1 MTSSPGQSLSSTQ
14 LSDAKRALLEK
25 RLRRRAPDPVYTIP
39 RRPPG
44 RGAPLSF
51 GQERLWFMD
60 QFAPGTA
67 AYTIPM
73 TLRLTGPLDVAALE
87 RAIGAVV
94 ARHESLRTRFPADED
109 GRPTAVV
116 EERVEVPLELAEA
129 DGERSAVRLV
139 SDAAALPFDL
149 ARGPLL
155 RALLVRVAGGD
166 TGSAGS
172 VADRAGDAEDHVLL
186 VALHHICG
194 DGWSTD
200 ILAEEL
206 GACYAG
212 TAPPEP
218 PLQYGDYA
226 LWQRDRP
233 VSEESLSYW
242 RSRLAGVVPL
252 ELPVDGRRRGE
263 QTFAGASHVFN
274 LGQGLVAGLT
284 SLARGSGTT
293 LYMVLLAAYQVL
305 LGRYARQDD
314 FAVGSPVGGRPR
326 RELEGVI
333 GMFVNV
339 LAMRADLS
347 GDPGFL
353 ELLER
358 VRRTTTEAYAH
369 QELPFEQLVGEL
381 GIERDVS
388 RSPVF
393 QAVFALQSYG
403 RREGTRW
410 PGLSV
415 EPFVFE
421 ARATRFDLELFLTEQ
436 PDGMGG
442 LFVYNRDLFEA
453 ATVEGMAA
461 QFEALLEA
469 VVAAP
474 SARISELDVLP
485 AEERERVLA
494 CAAGPGEPY
503 ADGATLGGMFEAQ
516 VARTPQAVAV
526 EFEDERLTYAELE
539 VRANRLAHRLRGLG
553 VGPGALVAVCAERSV
568 ELVVALLGVVKAG
581 GAYVPLD
588 PEYPPERLAFM
599 LADAAVPVLLAQ
611 RAVLGVLP
619 GDLRG
624 TVADAAS
631 GAPGAGAPA
640 GSDAVPGAG
649 APAGPARGTP
659 RGGGVVTVVLDD
671 DPLDGPGTPPE
682 PSATPADAA
691 YMIYTSG
698 STGRPKGV
706 PNTHG
711 GIRNR
716 LGWMQ
721 RVYGLTGDD
730 VVVQKTPA
738 GFDVSVWEFFWP
750 LVTGARL
757 VLARPGGHRDAAYL
771 RDLIVDRGVTT
782 AHFVPSML
790 AAFLEEEGVE
800 ACGSLRRVVCSGEE
814 LTAHVAERFFGRLPG
829 TGLYNLYGPT
839 EAAIDVSLWRCR
851 PGDATVPIGHPV
863 DNTSL
868 YVLDRHL
875 RPAPF
880 GVPGELHIGGAQ
892 VATGYHARP
901 GLTAE
906 RFVPDPF
913 GTAGAR
919 LYRTGDLVR
928 LRRDGAIE
936 FLGRIDHQVKIRGQR
951 IEPGEIEAVLR
962 GLAGVREAVV
972 TVREDAPGDKRLV
985 AYVVPTD
992 AGTNA
997 GAGTD
1002 GAELRRA
1009 SKVTLPDHMVPS
1021 AFVVLDALPLSPNG
1035 KLDRAALPAPERRG
1049 AEAAGPG
1056 AEPRTPVER
1065 AIADIWREL
1074 LGVESVGAD
1083 GDFFELGG
1091 HSLVAIQAVARMRKA
1106 LPVVGG
1112 RAVGVMDLFKHPTV
1126 RELAALVER
1135 PAGPAGP
1142 RSLLYE
1148 LTRPGPALMTY
1159 VCVPYGGGSPL
1170 IFQPLADALPDGCSL
1185 HALAFPG
1192 HDPGLPDEETRP
1204 IDEVADLCVAEI
1216 LENVE
1221 GPLALYGHCGIGGA
1235 LVVEVARRLQERG
1248 RALEAV
1254 YIGAIFPFAR
1264 PRGRIAGPLAR
1275 LTRYDRLRGDRV
1287 YENRMKSMGT
1297 DISGLDD
1304 EQVRFMV
1311 RNQRRDTLIAEEIFT
1326 RVLAERVEPLRAP
1339 VISVVG
1345 EQDPTTDYY
1354 QERYREWHFLSDTT
1368 ALVILDEAGHYFLKY
1383 RAAELSEILT
1393 NTHIAMGYGA
1403 AGTLDRSSRG
1413 PGAGWWVEE
1422 VSVRPPD
1429 PEESGVSGRPAGA
1442 EGPGAPAEHSV
1453 PNGKAGPASG
1463 EPSASPDGSTDG
1475 SPAGSTGGFPG
1486 GGGTGSGHARTAA
1499 PPNGRAVGPGK
1510 AGTGTG
1516 SKAGTRARAGTG
1528 LKAPPPSL
1536 RRFLVVAA
1544 FQLVSMVGTAVT
1556 DFAIPVWIYLTTGS
1570 LVDFALFVA
1579 LSIMP
1584 GVVVAPLAGAIVDR
1598 SSRRSMMILGN
1609 CMAGGT
1615 QLVLGVLFWTDT
1627 LQIWHIYPLTACL
1640 SIALIFQ
1647 RLGFTT
1653 ALPQLVPKE
1662 YMGHAAGVVQMV
1674 IGTAQFA
1681 APLLAVALL
1690 STIGLGGILV
1700 VDVASFALVLGA
1712 LLLIRF
1718 PDTMAHSPREPL
1730 SKEIAQGLR
1739 MSIGNRHL
1747 RAAMIY
1753 FATLNVMLS
1762 ALLLS
1767 ITPLVLS
1774 FSTLTVAGQIS
1785 FVGGLGGTVGGM
1797 VIALW
1802 GGPRRRRMRG
1812 VMLAT
1817 LGLAVFAVI
1826 TGLQP
1831 VAWVVGVGAFGLW
1844 GCLSIVNGT
1853 FLTII
1858 HTKIP
1863 QRFHGRVQSLNQMV
1877 SWSTLPIGMAVVAPL
1892 GERLLNP
1899 LMVEGG
1905 ALAPTVGSVIGVG
1918 QGRGVALMYVV
1929 LGLGIAVHALISMR
1943 TRVLSRFDDEMP
1955 DAPADDLV
1963 GAEILRERAGNRV
1976 SVAWTA
1982 PAFAKA
1988 ITMPLPPERAKAA
2001 LRVPYPDAEVRE
2013 VVLRTGGE
2021 ISAVYEVRC
2030 ADRELIVKIYPDVL
2044 SARLHKEARVYELLR
2059 GSGASCPEM
2068 VHWDVS
2074 RRELPH
2080 AYAVMTK
2087 VPGRP
2092 LSEVSGGLAAGEV
2105 ADLYREMGRTLRA
2118 VHGVRVERFGPI
2130 DGPQESS
2137 NEAYV
2142 GGQLDLRLA
2151 QFTEFGGDPE
2161 LHAEISAYVAR
2172 HRHLV
2177 ARCEAPVLCHNDF
2190 HERNVMVAEE
2200 DGPGSPLRMTGVI
2213 DMENALGGDPLMDLA
2228 RTDYFAV
2235 RGDAGRRR
2243 HLLEGYGD
2251 LPDDWPARL
2260 AFYRLCH
2267 ALEQWHWLA
2276 TLGETAALPAIAE
2289 QLRECLK
2296 ENV

>member
-1 MTSSPGQSLSSTQ
+1 
-14 LSDAKRALLEK
+14 
-25 RLRRRAPDPVYTIP
+25 
-39 RRPPG
+39 
-44 RGAPLSF
+44 
-51 GQERLWFMD
+51 MD

-87 RAIGAVV
+87 RAIGTVV

-116 EERVEVPLELAEA
+116 EERVEVPLERAEA
-129 DGERSAVRLV
+129 DGERSAIRLV

-155 RALLVRVAGGD
+155 RTLLVRVSDGNTGD
-166 TGSAGS
+166 TGDTGDAEDAEDAGNTD
-172 VADRAGDAEDHVLL
+172 ARDAEAAGDSGNTGDSGSAEDHVLL

-212 TAPPEP
+212 TELPEP
-218 PLQYGDYA
+218 PVQYGDYA

-233 VSEESLSYW
+233 VSEAGLSYW

-252 ELPVDGRRRGE
+252 ELPLDGRRRGE
-263 QTFAGASHVFN
+263 QTFAGASHGFDMGRD
-274 LGQGLVAGLT
+274 LLEGLT
-284 SLARGSGTT
+284 RLARESGTT

-314 FAVGSPVGGRPR
+314 FAVGSPAGGRPR
-326 RELEGVI
+326 RELEGSI

-358 VRRTTTEAYAH
+358 VRRTTTEAYEH

-410 PGLSV
+410 SGLSA
-415 EPFVFE
+415 EPVLFE

-436 PDGMGG
+436 PGGMGG
-442 LFVYNRDLFEA
+442 LFVYNSDLFDA

-461 QFEALLEA
+461 QLETLLRA

-474 SARISELDVLP
+474 AARISELDVLP
-485 AEERERVLA
+485 AGERERVLE

-516 VARTPQAVAV
+516 VARTPRAVAL

-539 VRANRLAHRLRGLG
+539 ARANRLAHRLRGLG
-553 VGPGALVAVCAERSV
+553 VGPGVLVAVCAERSV

-619 GDLRG
+619 EGLRG
-624 TVADAAS
+624 ADAA
-631 GAPGAGAPA
+631 
-640 GSDAVPGAG
+640 
-649 APAGPARGTP
+649 
-659 RGGGVVTVVLDD
+659 GVTTVVLD
-671 DPLDGPGTPPE
+671 DPLDGPDTPVE

-721 RVYGLTGDD
+721 GVYGLTGDD

-829 TGLYNLYGPT
+829 TGLFNLYGPT

-863 DNTSL
+863 QNTSL

-875 RPAPF
+875 RPVPF

-972 TVREDAPGDKRLV
+972 TVREDGAPGDRRLV
-985 AYVVPTD
+985 AYVVPAET
-992 AGTNA
+992 
-997 GAGTD
+997 GTD
-1002 GAELRRA
+1002 RLDAAELRRA

-1035 KLDRAALPAPERRG
+1035 KLDRRALPAPERRS

-1170 IFQPLADALPDGCSL
+1170 IFQPLADALPGGCSL

-1204 IDEVADLCVAEI
+1204 IDEVADLCVTEI

-1235 LVVEVARRLQERG
+1235 LVVEVARRLEERG

-1326 RVLAERVEPLRAP
+1326 RVLAEHVERMRAP

-1403 AGTLDRSSRG
+1403 AGTLDRPSRG

-1422 VSVRPPD
+1422 VSV
-1429 PEESGVSGRPAGA
+1429 V
-1442 EGPGAPAEHSV
+1442 
-1453 PNGKAGPASG
+1453 
-1463 EPSASPDGSTDG
+1463 
-1475 SPAGSTGGFPG
+1475 SPAPDLAPG
-1486 GGGTGSGHARTAA
+1486 GGGARGATGS
-1499 PPNGRAVGPGK
+1499 GPGK
-1510 AGTGTG
+1510 AGAPGKARDPGEATIPRRTAIPG
-1516 SKAGTRARAGTG
+1516 KAGAGI
-1528 LKAPPPSL
+1528 KAPPPSL

-1544 FQLVSMVGTAVT
+1544 FQLVSMVGTAIT

-1615 QLVLGVLFWTDT
+1615 QLVLGALFWTDT

-1681 APLLAVALL
+1681 APLVAVALL

-1730 SKEIAQGLR
+1730 SKEIRQGLR

-1753 FATLNVMLS
+1753 FATLNVMLA

-1785 FVGGLGGTVGGM
+1785 FVGGLGGAVGGM

-1817 LGLAVFAVI
+1817 LGLSVFAVI
-1826 TGLQP
+1826 TGLRP
-1831 VAWVVGVGAFGLW
+1831 TAWVVGIGAFGLW

-1858 HTKIP
+1858 HTKVP

-1877 SWSTLPIGMAVVAPL
+1877 SWSTLPVGMAVVAPL

-1899 LMVEGG
+1899 LLVEGG
-1905 ALAPTVGSVIGVG
+1905 ALAPTVGAVIGVG
-1918 QGRGVALMYVV
+1918 PGRGVALMYIV
-1929 LGLGIAVHALISMR
+1929 LGLGIAAHVLISMR

-1963 GAEILRERAGNRV
+1963 GAQILRERAGNRV
-1976 SVAWTA
+1976 SVSWTA

-1988 ITMPLPPERAKAA
+1988 ITMPLPLERARAV

-2044 SARLHKEARVYELLR
+2044 AARLHKEARVYELLR

-2074 RRELPH
+2074 RRDLPH

-2105 ADLYREMGRTLRA
+2105 AGLYREMGRTLRA

-2151 QFTEFGGDPE
+2151 QFTEFGGDAG
-2161 LHAEISAYVAR
+2161 LHAELSAHVAR

-2177 ARCEAPVLCHNDF
+2177 ARCDSPVLCHNDF
-2190 HERNVMVAEE
+2190 HERNVMVAGE

-2235 RGDAGRRR
+2235 RGDAERRR
-2243 HLLEGYGD
+2243 YLLEGYGD
-2251 LPDDWPARL
+2251 LPDDWAERL

-2276 TLGETAALPAIAE
+2276 TLGETAALPVIAE
-2289 QLRECLK
+2289 QLRECMK
-2296 ENV
+2296 EKV

>member
-1 MTSSPGQSLSSTQ
+1 M
-14 LSDAKRALLEK
+14 
-25 RLRRRAPDPVYTIP
+25 
-39 RRPPG
+39 
-44 RGAPLSF
+44 
-51 GQERLWFMD
+51 
-60 QFAPGTA
+60 
-67 AYTIPM
+67 
-73 TLRLTGPLDVAALE
+73 RLTGPLDVAALE

-116 EERVEVPLELAEA
+116 EERVEVRLERAEA
-129 DGERSAVRLV
+129 DDERSAIRLV

-155 RALLVRVAGGD
+155 RTLLVRVGGGN
-166 TGSAGS
+166 TENT
-172 VADRAGDAEDHVLL
+172 GDAGHAGHAGDHVLL

-212 TAPPEP
+212 TELPEP

-226 LWQRDRP
+226 LWQRERP
-233 VSEESLSYW
+233 VSEAGLSYW

-263 QTFAGASHVFN
+263 QTFAGASHGFT
-274 LGQGLVAGLT
+274 LGRELVEGLT
-284 SLARGSGTT
+284 RLARESGAT

-326 RELEGVI
+326 RELESVI

-358 VRRTTTEAYAH
+358 VRRTTTEAYEH

-410 PGLSV
+410 PGVSV
-415 EPFVFE
+415 EPFEFE

-436 PDGMGG
+436 QGGMGG
-442 LFVYNRDLFEA
+442 LFVYNRDLFDA

-461 QFEALLEA
+461 QLETLLGA
-469 VVAAP
+469 VLAAP
-474 SARISELDVLP
+474 AARISELDVLP
-485 AEERERVLA
+485 AEERGRVLA
-494 CAAGPGEPY
+494 CAAGPEEPY

-516 VARTPQAVAV
+516 VARTPRAVAV
-526 EFEDERLTYAELE
+526 EFEGERLTYAELE

-553 VGPGALVAVCAERSV
+553 VGPGSLVAVCAERSV

-611 RAVLGVLP
+611 RAVLDVLP
-619 GDLRG
+619 ENVWGAARDTAPG
-624 TVADAAS
+624 GPDAVSDGPVNTPPEAAS
-631 GAPGAGAPA
+631 
-640 GSDAVPGAG
+640 
-649 APAGPARGTP
+649 
-659 RGGGVVTVVLDD
+659 GGVVTVVLDD
-671 DPLDGPGTPPE
+671 PLDGPGTPVE
-682 PSATPADAA
+682 PSATSADAA

-814 LTAHVAERFFGRLPG
+814 LTAHVAERFFGRLSG
-829 TGLYNLYGPT
+829 TGLFNLYGPT

-863 DNTSL
+863 ENTSL

-875 RPAPF
+875 RPVPF

-892 VATGYHARP
+892 VAMGYHARP

-913 GTAGAR
+913 GASGAR

-951 IEPGEIEAVLR
+951 IELGEIEAVLR

-972 TVREDAPGDKRLV
+972 TVREDGAPGDRRLV
-985 AYVVPTD
+985 AYVVPVTAATGA
-992 AGTNA
+992 AGEGPPGAKPDGTRKDGTGPDGAELA
-997 GAGTD
+997 GALRSGIGPDGAELD

-1009 SKVTLPDHMVPS
+1009 LKVTLPDHMVPS

-1035 KLDRAALPAPERRG
+1035 KLDRKALPAPERPG
-1049 AEAAGPG
+1049 AETAGPG

-1074 LGVESVGAD
+1074 LGVASVGAD

-1091 HSLVAIQAVARMRKA
+1091 HSLVAIQAVARMRRA
-1106 LPVVGG
+1106 LPVVEG

-1159 VCVPYGGGSPL
+1159 VCIPYGGGSPL

-1235 LVVEVARRLQERG
+1235 LVVEVARRLEERG

-1326 RVLAERVEPLRAP
+1326 RVLAERIERLRAP
-1339 VISVVG
+1339 VVSVVG

-1422 VSVRPPD
+1422 VSVRSSD
-1429 PEESGVSGRPAGA
+1429 PEEPTGA
-1442 EGPGAPAEHSV
+1442 EGAAGAGKSGAPEEPAAPE
-1453 PNGKAGPASG
+1453 GDAGPASE
-1463 EPSASPDGSTDG
+1463 EPSGPPD
-1475 SPAGSTGGFPG
+1475 AGR
-1486 GGGTGSGHARTAA
+1486 TGSG
-1499 PPNGRAVGPGK
+1499 NGK
-1510 AGTGTG
+1510 ATASPSGKATGTG
-1516 SKAGTRARAGTG
+1516 NGRVTGLQNGKATGPANGKAKTRTRAGTRARAGTG
-1528 LKAPPPSL
+1528 VKAPPPSL

-1544 FQLVSMVGTAVT
+1544 FQLVSMVGTAIT

-1584 GVVVAPLAGAIVDR
+1584 GVVIAPLAGAIVDR

-1615 QLVLGVLFWTDT
+1615 QLVLGALFWTDT
-1627 LQIWHIYPLTACL
+1627 LEIWHIYPLTACL

-1681 APLLAVALL
+1681 APLVAVALL

-1753 FATLNVMLS
+1753 FATLNVMLA

-1785 FVGGLGGTVGGM
+1785 FVGGLGGALGGL

-1817 LGLAVFAVI
+1817 LGLSVFAVI

-1831 VAWVVGVGAFGLW
+1831 TSWVVGIGAFGLW

-1858 HTKIP
+1858 HTKVP

-1899 LMVEGG
+1899 LLVPGG

-1918 QGRGVALMYVV
+1918 QGRGVAFMYIV
-1929 LGLGIAVHALISMR
+1929 LGLGIAVHVLISMR

-1963 GAEILRERAGNRV
+1963 GAQILRERAGNRV

-1988 ITMPLPPERAKAA
+1988 ITMPLPLERAKAV
-2001 LRVPYPDAEVRE
+2001 LRTPYPDAEVRE

-2044 SARLHKEARVYELLR
+2044 AARLHKEARVYELLR
-2059 GSGASCPEM
+2059 GSGASCPEL

-2074 RRELPH
+2074 RRDLPH

-2105 ADLYREMGRTLRA
+2105 SGLYREMGRTLRA

-2130 DGPQESS
+2130 DGPLEGS

-2151 QFTEFGGDPE
+2151 QFTEFGGDPG
-2161 LHAEISAYVAR
+2161 LHAEISAYVGR
-2172 HRHLV
+2172 NRHLL
-2177 ARCEAPVLCHNDF
+2177 ARCDSPVLCHNDF
-2190 HERNVMVAEE
+2190 HERNVMVAEG

-2235 RGDAGRRR
+2235 RGDAERRR
-2243 HLLEGYGD
+2243 YLLEGYGD
-2251 LPDDWPARL
+2251 LPDDWAERL

-2276 TLGETAALPAIAE
+2276 TLGETAALPVIAE

-2296 ENV
+2296 EKV

>member
-1 MTSSPGQSLSSTQ
+1 MTSSPGPSPSTAQ
-14 LSDAKRALLEK
+14 LSEAKRALLEK
-25 RLRRRAPDPVYTIP
+25 RLRRRAPDPAFTIP
-39 RRPPG
+39 RREPG
-44 RGAPLSF
+44 REAPLSF

-60 QFAPGTA
+60 RFAPGTA

-73 TLRLTGPLDVAALE
+73 TLRLRGRLDVAALE
-87 RAIGAVV
+87 RAVAKVV
-94 ARHESLRTRFPADED
+94 ARHESLRTLFPSDED
-109 GRPTAVV
+109 GRPSAVV
-116 EERVEVPLELAEA
+116 QERVEIPLERARAA
-129 DGERSAVRLV
+129 DVTTALRLV
-139 SDAAALPFDL
+139 SDAAATPFDL

-155 RALLVRVAGGD
+155 RVLLVRVGEDGPGNAGSTDGAADIKDAGD
-166 TGSAGS
+166 TDGA
-172 VADRAGDAEDHVLL
+172 VDAGDAGDTDGAEEHVLL

-194 DGWSTD
+194 DGWSAD

-212 TAPPEP
+212 TEP
-218 PLQYGDYA
+218 DGPALQYGDYA
-226 LWQRDRP
+226 LWQRERP
-233 VSEESLSYW
+233 ASEASLSYW
-242 RSRLAGVVPL
+242 RSRLTGVAPL
-252 ELPVDGRRRGE
+252 ELPLDGRRRGE
-263 QTFAGASHVFN
+263 QTFAGASKGFS
-274 LGQGLVAGLT
+274 LSAGLT
-284 SLARGSGTT
+284 ERLTRLARESDAT

-305 LGRYARQDD
+305 LGRYARQED

-326 RELEGVI
+326 KELESVI

-347 GDPGFL
+347 GDPTFAQ
-353 ELLER
+353 LLAR
-358 VRRTTTEAYAH
+358 VRRTTVEAYEH

-381 GIERDVS
+381 GVERDVS

-393 QAVFALQSYG
+393 QTVFALQSYG
-403 RREGTRW
+403 SRKGTRW
-410 PGLSV
+410 PGLEV
-415 EPFVFE
+415 EPFEFE

-436 PDGMGG
+436 PGGMGG
-442 LFVYNRDLFEA
+442 LFVYNRDLFDA
-453 ATVEGMAA
+453 ATVEGMVT
-461 QFEALLEA
+461 QLVTLLEA
-469 VVAAP
+469 AVATP
-474 SARISELDVLP
+474 GARISELELLS
-485 AEERERVLA
+485 AGERERVLA

-503 ADGATLGGMFEAQ
+503 RDGATLGGMFEAQ
-516 VARTPQAVAV
+516 VARTPGAVAV
-526 EFEDERLTYAELE
+526 EFEGERLTYAELE
-539 VRANRLAHRLRGLG
+539 TRANRLAHRLRELG
-553 VGPGALVAVCAERSV
+553 VRRGSLVAVCAERSV

-588 PEYPPERLAFM
+588 PDYPPERLAFM
-599 LADAAVPVLLAQ
+599 LADADVPVLLAQ
-611 RAVLGVLP
+611 RAVLETLP
-619 GDLRG
+619 GLRDG
-624 TVADAAS
+624 TGPENGTD
-631 GAPGAGAPA
+631 GAGT
-640 GSDAVPGAG
+640 GVGAG
-649 APAGPARGTP
+649 R
-659 RGGGVVTVVLDD
+659 VVTVVLD
-671 DPLDGPGTPPE
+671 DPLDGPGTPVE
-682 PSATPADAA
+682 PSATPSDAA

-706 PNTHG
+706 PNTHA

-721 RVYGLTGDD
+721 EVYRLTGDD
-730 VVVQKTPA
+730 VVLQKTPA

-771 RDLIVDRGVTT
+771 RDLIVHRGVTT
-782 AHFVPSML
+782 THFVPSML

-800 ACGSLRRVVCSGEE
+800 ACGSSLRRVVCSGEE
-814 LTAHVAERFFGRLPG
+814 LAPHVAARFFDRLPG
-829 TGLYNLYGPT
+829 AELYNLYGPT

-851 PGDATVPIGHPV
+851 PGEDRIPIGHPV
-863 DNTSL
+863 QNTSL
-868 YVLDRHL
+868 YVLDGHL
-875 RPAPF
+875 RPVPF
-880 GVPGELHIGGAQ
+880 GVPGELHIGGVQ
-892 VATGYHARP
+892 VAMGYHARP

-913 GTAGAR
+913 GEAGAR
-919 LYRTGDLVR
+919 LYRTGDLAR
-928 LRRDGAIE
+928 FRRDGAVE

-951 IEPGEIEAVLR
+951 IEPGEIEAALR
-962 GLAGVREAVV
+962 ELPGVREAVV
-972 TVREDAPGDKRLV
+972 TVREDGAPGDRRLV
-985 AYVVPTD
+985 AYVVPEGGAAE
-992 AGTNA
+992 AGNGTGNGTANGAASGA
-997 GAGTD
+997 GAATD

-1009 SKVTLPDHMVPS
+1009 LKLTLPEHMVPS

-1035 KLDRAALPAPERRG
+1035 KLDRGALPAPGRPAEPAG
-1049 AEAAGPG
+1049 AG

-1106 LPVVGG
+1106 LPVTGG

-1135 PAGPAGP
+1135 PAGPSGP

-1148 LTRPGPALMTY
+1148 LTAPGPRLMTY

-1170 IFQPLADALPDGCSL
+1170 IFQPLADALPDGCAL

-1204 IDEVADLCVAEI
+1204 FEEVADLCVEEI
-1216 LENVE
+1216 LSQVE

-1235 LVVEVARRLQERG
+1235 LVVEVARRLEARG

-1304 EQVRFMV
+1304 EQIRFMV

-1326 RVLAERVEPLRAP
+1326 KALAEQVERLRAP
-1339 VISVVG
+1339 VVSVVG

-1354 QERYREWHFLSDTT
+1354 MERYREWHFLSDTA

-1393 NTHIAMGYGA
+1393 NTHIAIGYEA
-1403 AGTLDRSSRG
+1403 AHTLDRASRG

-1422 VSVRPPD
+1422 VSVRS
-1429 PEESGVSGRPAGA
+1429 PETETPQA
-1442 EGPGAPAEHSV
+1442 
-1453 PNGKAGPASG
+1453 
-1463 EPSASPDGSTDG
+1463 EPSPETEPGRADPAPPPPMPATGTAVPVRPSPVTTTA
-1475 SPAGSTGGFPG
+1475 P
-1486 GGGTGSGHARTAA
+1486 ARTARSA
-1499 PPNGRAVGPGK
+1499 PARTTPARTAPAAT
-1510 AGTGTG
+1510 AG
-1516 SKAGTRARAGTG
+1516 
-1528 LKAPPPSL
+1528 KAPPPSL
-1536 RRFLVVAA
+1536 RRFLIVAA
-1544 FQLVSMVGTAVT
+1544 FQLVSMVGTAIT

-1584 GVVVAPLAGAIVDR
+1584 GVLIAPLAGAVVDR
-1598 SSRRSMMILGN
+1598 SSRRAMMILGN

-1615 QLVLGVLFWTDT
+1615 QLVLGALFWTGA
-1627 LQIWHIYPLTACL
+1627 LEIWHIYPLTACL

-1690 STIGLGGILV
+1690 SSIGLGGILV
-1700 VDVASFALVLGA
+1700 IDVASFALVLGA

-1753 FATLNVMLS
+1753 FATLNVMLA

-1785 FVGGLGGTVGGM
+1785 FVGGLGGALGGL

-1812 VMLAT
+1812 VLLAT
-1817 LGLAVFAVI
+1817 LALSVFAVI
-1826 TGLQP
+1826 TGLHP
-1831 VAWVVGVGAFGLW
+1831 SPLVVGIGAFGLW

-1858 HTKIP
+1858 HTKVP

-1877 SWSTLPIGMAVVAPL
+1877 SWSTLPIGMAVVAPM

-1899 LMVEGG
+1899 LLMPEG
-1905 ALAPTVGSVIGVG
+1905 ALAATVGSVIGVG
-1918 QGRGVALMYVV
+1918 PGRGVALMYIL
-1929 LGLGIAVHALISMR
+1929 LGVGIAVHVLISMR
-1943 TRVLSRFDDEMP
+1943 TRVLSTFDDEMP
-1955 DAPADDLV
+1955 DAQPDDLV
-1963 GAEILRERAGNRV
+1963 GAQILRERAGNRV
-1976 SVAWTA
+1976 SVSWTA

-1988 ITMPLPPERAKAA
+1988 ITMPLPPERARAL
-2001 LRVPYPDAEVRE
+2001 LRVPFPDVEVRR
-2013 VVLRTGGE
+2013 VTLRTGGE
-2021 ISAVYEVRC
+2021 ISAVYEVGC
-2030 ADRELIVKIYPDVL
+2030 ADRDLIVKIYPNVL
-2044 SARLHKEARVYELLR
+2044 AARLHKEVRVYELLR
-2059 GSGASCPEM
+2059 GSGARCPEV
-2068 VHWDVS
+2068 VHWDDS

-2080 AYAVMTK
+2080 PYSVMTK
-2087 VPGRP
+2087 VAGRP
-2092 LSEVSGGLAAGEV
+2092 LSEVSAGLSAEEIAP
-2105 ADLYREMGRTLRA
+2105 LYREMGRTLRA
-2118 VHGVRVERFGPI
+2118 IHGVRVEGFGPME
-2130 DGPQESS
+2130 GPQEPS
-2137 NEAYV
+2137 NDAYL
-2142 GGQLDLRLA
+2142 GARLETLLA
-2151 QFTEFGGDPE
+2151 QFVDFGGDPA
-2161 LHAEISAYVAR
+2161 LHAELTGRIER
-2172 HRHLV
+2172 DRHLL
-2177 ARCEAPVLCHNDF
+2177 ARCTVPVLCHNDF
-2190 HERNVMVAEE
+2190 HERNVMVETR
-2200 DGPGSPLRMTGVI
+2200 DGALRMTGVI

-2228 RTDYFAV
+2228 RTEYFAV
-2235 RGDAGRRR
+2235 RGDAERRR

-2251 LPDDWPARL
+2251 LPDDQAERL
-2260 AFYRLCH
+2260 AFYLLCH

-2276 TLGETAALPAIAE
+2276 TLGETAALPAITE

-2296 ENV
+2296 ERV

>member
-25 RLRRRAPDPVYTIP
+25 RLRRRAPDPVFTIP

-87 RAIGAVV
+87 RAIAAVV
-94 ARHESLRTRFPADED
+94 ARHESLRTRFPPDED

-116 EERVEVPLELAEA
+116 EERVEVPLERAEA
-129 DGERSAVRLV
+129 DGERSAIRLV

-155 RALLVRVAGGD
+155 RTLLVRVGGGNADPPGAPDAAKAGKPREGGTAED
-166 TGSAGS
+166 TAG
-172 VADRAGDAEDHVLL
+172 AEDHVLL

-200 ILAEEL
+200 ILADEL

-212 TAPPEP
+212 TELPGP

-226 LWQRDRP
+226 LWQRERP
-233 VSEESLSYW
+233 VSEAALAYW

-252 ELPVDGRRRGE
+252 ELPLDGRRRGE
-263 QTFAGASHVFN
+263 QTFAGASHGFT
-274 LGQGLVAGLT
+274 LGPELVEGLT
-284 SLARGSGTT
+284 RLARESGAT

-314 FAVGSPVGGRPR
+314 FAIGSPVGGRPR
-326 RELEGVI
+326 RELESVI

-358 VRRTTTEAYAH
+358 VRRTTTEAYEH

-415 EPFVFE
+415 EPFDFE
-421 ARATRFDLELFLTEQ
+421 ARATRFDLELFLSEQ

-442 LFVYNRDLFEA
+442 LFVYNRDLFDA
-453 ATVEGMAA
+453 ATIEGMAA
-461 QFEALLEA
+461 QLETLLGA
-469 VVAAP
+469 VTATPA
-474 SARISELDVLP
+474 ARISELDVLP
-485 AEERERVLA
+485 AEERDRVLA

-503 ADGATLGGMFEAQ
+503 PDGATLGGMFEAQ
-516 VARTPQAVAV
+516 VARTPGAVAL
-526 EFEDERLTYAELE
+526 EFEDEHLTYAQLE
-539 VRANRLAHRLRGLG
+539 ARANRLAHRLRGLG
-553 VGPGALVAVCAERSV
+553 VGPGSLVAVCAERSV

-611 RAVLGVLP
+611 RAVLDVIPEDP
-619 GDLRG
+619 G
-624 TVADAAS
+624 
-631 GAPGAGAPA
+631 GAPPA
-640 GSDAVPGAG
+640 GSVDTLADAEA
-649 APAGPARGTP
+649 ARMP
-659 RGGGVVTVVLDD
+659 RDGGMTTVVLD
-671 DPLDGPGTPPE
+671 DPLDGPDTPVE
-682 PSATPADAA
+682 PSATSADAA

-721 RVYGLTGDD
+721 DVYGLTGDD
-730 VVVQKTPA
+730 AVVQKTPA

-814 LTAHVAERFFGRLPG
+814 LTAHVAERFFARLPG

-863 DNTSL
+863 RNTSL

-875 RPAPF
+875 RPVPF
-880 GVPGELHIGGAQ
+880 GVPGELHIGGTQ
-892 VATGYHARP
+892 VAVGYHARP

-951 IEPGEIEAVLR
+951 IELGEIETVLR

-972 TVREDAPGDKRLV
+972 TVREDGAPGDRRLV
-985 AYVVPTD
+985 AYVVPTVAT
-992 AGTNA
+992 AGTTGDDPARAEPSGTAANRRA
-997 GAGTD
+997 PDGTAPGETGASGTAPGGTVLD

-1009 SKVTLPDHMVPS
+1009 LKVTLPEHMVPS

-1035 KLDRAALPAPERRG
+1035 KLDRGALPAPERRV
-1049 AEAAGPG
+1049 AEAAGAG

-1074 LGVESVGAD
+1074 LDVESVGAD

-1159 VCVPYGGGSPL
+1159 VCIPYGGGSPL

-1204 IDEVADLCVAEI
+1204 IDEVADLCVTEI
-1216 LENVE
+1216 LQNVE

-1235 LVVEVARRLQERG
+1235 LVVEVARRLEERG

-1254 YIGAIFPFAR
+1254 YIGAIFPFAK

-1287 YENRMKSMGT
+1287 YENRMRSMGT

-1304 EQVRFMV
+1304 EQIRFMV

-1326 RVLAERVEPLRAP
+1326 RVLAERVERLRAP

-1403 AGTLDRSSRG
+1403 AGTLDRPSRG

-1422 VSVRPPD
+1422 VSVLPPAPD
-1429 PEESGVSGRPAGA
+1429 A
-1442 EGPGAPAEHSV
+1442 EKDAAAP
-1453 PNGKAGPASG
+1453 G
-1463 EPSASPDGSTDG
+1463 EPSATKEETTAPREASAPERPIARERPAAREK
-1475 SPAGSTGGFPG
+1475 PAGATARTGTPG
-1486 GGGTGSGHARTAA
+1486 GTQGGTRM
-1499 PPNGRAVGPGK
+1499 
-1510 AGTGTG
+1510 
-1516 SKAGTRARAGTG
+1516 
-1528 LKAPPPSL
+1528 KAPPPSL
-1536 RRFLVVAA
+1536 RRFLVVAG

-1584 GVVVAPLAGAIVDR
+1584 GVVIAPLAGAIVDR

-1615 QLVLGVLFWTDT
+1615 QLVLGALFWTGT
-1627 LQIWHIYPLTACL
+1627 LEIWHIYPLTACL

-1690 STIGLGGILV
+1690 SGIGLGGILV
-1700 VDVASFALVLGA
+1700 VDVASFLLVLGA

-1753 FATLNVMLS
+1753 FASLNVMLA

-1785 FVGGLGGTVGGM
+1785 FVGGLGGALGGM

-1802 GGPRRRRMRG
+1802 GGPKRRRMRG

-1817 LGLAVFAVI
+1817 LGLSVFAVI
-1826 TGLQP
+1826 TGLRP
-1831 VAWVVGVGAFGLW
+1831 SAWVVGIGAFGLW

-1858 HTKIP
+1858 HTKVP

-1899 LMVEGG
+1899 LLVPGG

-1918 QGRGVALMYVV
+1918 PGRGVALMYIV
-1929 LGLGIAVHALISMR
+1929 LGLGIAVHVLISMR
-1943 TRVLSRFDDEMP
+1943 TRVLSTFDDEMP

-1963 GAEILRERAGNRV
+1963 GAQILRERAGNRV

-1988 ITMPLPPERAKAA
+1988 ITMPLSPERAQVL
-2001 LRVPYPDAEVRE
+2001 LRTPYPDAEVRE

-2030 ADRELIVKIYPDVL
+2030 ADRDLIVKIYPDVL
-2044 SARLHKEARVYELLR
+2044 TARLHKEVRVYELLR

-2074 RRELPH
+2074 RRDLPH

-2092 LSEVSGGLAAGEV
+2092 LSEVSGGLSAVEIAG
-2105 ADLYREMGRTLRA
+2105 LYREMGRTLRA
-2118 VHGVRVERFGPI
+2118 IHGVRVERFGPI

-2151 QFTEFGGDPE
+2151 QFVEFGGDPE
-2161 LHAEISAYVAR
+2161 LHAELSAHVR
-2172 HRHLV
+2172 RDRHLLT
-2177 ARCEAPVLCHNDF
+2177 RCDAPVLCHNDF
-2190 HERNVMVAEE
+2190 HERNVMVAGSE
-2200 DGPGSPLRMTGVI
+2200 GPGSPLRMTGVI

-2235 RGDAGRRR
+2235 RGDAERRR
-2243 HLLEGYGD
+2243 YLLEGYGD
-2251 LPDDWPARL
+2251 LPGDWPERL

-2276 TLGETAALPAIAE
+2276 TLGETAALPVIAE

-2296 ENV
+2296 EKV

>member
-1 MTSSPGQSLSSTQ
+1 MTPSPGQSLSSTQ

-25 RLRRRAPDPVYTIP
+25 RLRRRAPDPVFTIP

-87 RAIGAVV
+87 RAIAAVV
-94 ARHESLRTRFPADED
+94 ARHESLRTRFPPDED

-116 EERVEVPLELAEA
+116 EERVEVPLERAEA
-129 DGERSAVRLV
+129 DGERSAIRLV

-155 RALLVRVAGGD
+155 RTLLVRVGGGNADPPDAAKAGETREGG
-166 TGSAGS
+166 T
-172 VADRAGDAEDHVLL
+172 AEDTAGAENHVLL

-206 GACYAG
+206 GASYAG
-212 TAPPEP
+212 TELPEP

-226 LWQRDRP
+226 LWQRERP
-233 VSEESLSYW
+233 VSEAALAYW

-252 ELPVDGRRRGE
+252 ELPLDGRRRGE
-263 QTFAGASHVFN
+263 QTFAGASHGFT
-274 LGQGLVAGLT
+274 LRPELMEGLT
-284 SLARGSGTT
+284 RLARESGAT

-314 FAVGSPVGGRPR
+314 FAIGSPVGGRPR
-326 RELEGVI
+326 RELESVI

-358 VRRTTTEAYAH
+358 VRRTTTEAYEH

-415 EPFVFE
+415 EPFDFE
-421 ARATRFDLELFLTEQ
+421 ARATRFDLELFLSEQ

-442 LFVYNRDLFEA
+442 LFVYNRDLFDA
-453 ATVEGMAA
+453 ATIEGMAA
-461 QFEALLEA
+461 QLEALLGA
-469 VVAAP
+469 VVATPA
-474 SARISELDVLP
+474 ARISELNVLP
-485 AEERERVLA
+485 AEERDRVLA

-503 ADGATLGGMFEAQ
+503 PDGATLGGMFEAQ
-516 VARTPQAVAV
+516 VARTPGTVAL
-526 EFEDERLTYAELE
+526 EFEDERLTYAQLE
-539 VRANRLAHRLRGLG
+539 GRANRLAHRLRGLG
-553 VGPGALVAVCAERSV
+553 VGPGSLVAVCAERSV

-611 RAVLGVLP
+611 RAVLDVLP
-619 GDLRG
+619 EDPGGALPVGSVDTL
-624 TVADAAS
+624 ADAEA
-631 GAPGAGAPA
+631 
-640 GSDAVPGAG
+640 
-649 APAGPARGTP
+649 ARMP
-659 RGGGVVTVVLDD
+659 RDGGMTTVVLDD
-671 DPLDGPGTPPE
+671 PLDEPDTPVE
-682 PSATPADAA
+682 PSATSADAA

-721 RVYGLTGDD
+721 SVYGLTGDD
-730 VVVQKTPA
+730 AVVQKTPA

-814 LTAHVAERFFGRLPG
+814 LTAHVAERFFARLPG

-863 DNTSL
+863 QNTSL

-875 RPAPF
+875 RPVPF
-880 GVPGELHIGGAQ
+880 GVPGELHIGGTQ
-892 VATGYHARP
+892 VAMGYHARP

-951 IEPGEIEAVLR
+951 IELGEIETVLR

-972 TVREDAPGDKRLV
+972 TVREDGAPGDRRLV
-985 AYVVPTD
+985 AYVVPAVVT
-992 AGTNA
+992 AGTA
-997 GAGTD
+997 GDGPAGTGPNGAAADGTATSGTAPNGTATSGTARGGTAPDGTGLD

-1009 SKVTLPDHMVPS
+1009 LKVTLPEHMVPS

-1035 KLDRAALPAPERRG
+1035 KLDRGALPAPERRG

-1074 LGVESVGAD
+1074 LEVESVGAD

-1159 VCVPYGGGSPL
+1159 VCIPYGGGSPL

-1204 IDEVADLCVAEI
+1204 IDEVADLCVTEI
-1216 LENVE
+1216 LENIE

-1235 LVVEVARRLQERG
+1235 LVVEVARRLEERG

-1287 YENRMKSMGT
+1287 YENRMRSMGT

-1304 EQVRFMV
+1304 EQIRFMV

-1326 RVLAERVEPLRAP
+1326 RVLAERVERLRAP

-1403 AGTLDRSSRG
+1403 AGTLDRPSRG

-1422 VSVRPPD
+1422 VSVLSPA
-1429 PEESGVSGRPAGA
+1429 PEEEATAPEKASAAEEETTAPKEASAPERPAA
-1442 EGPGAPAEHSV
+1442 RERAAARKRPAARE
-1453 PNGKAGPASG
+1453 KPAAR
-1463 EPSASPDGSTDG
+1463 ERTDG
-1475 SPAGSTGGFPG
+1475 T
-1486 GGGTGSGHARTAA
+1486 T
-1499 PPNGRAVGPGK
+1499 
-1510 AGTGTG
+1510 
-1516 SKAGTRARAGTG
+1516 ARAGTRM
-1528 LKAPPPSL
+1528 KAPPPSL
-1536 RRFLVVAA
+1536 RRFMVVAG

-1584 GVVVAPLAGAIVDR
+1584 GVVIAPLAGAIVDR

-1615 QLVLGVLFWTDT
+1615 QLVLGALFWTGT
-1627 LQIWHIYPLTACL
+1627 LEIWHIYPLTACL

-1690 STIGLGGILV
+1690 SSIGLGGILV
-1700 VDVASFALVLGA
+1700 VDVASFFLVLGA

-1753 FATLNVMLS
+1753 FASLNVMLA

-1785 FVGGLGGTVGGM
+1785 FVGGLGGALGGM

-1802 GGPRRRRMRG
+1802 GGPKRRRMRG

-1817 LGLAVFAVI
+1817 LGLSVFAVI
-1826 TGLQP
+1826 TGLRP
-1831 VAWVVGVGAFGLW
+1831 SAWVVGIGAFGLW

-1858 HTKIP
+1858 HTKVP

-1899 LMVEGG
+1899 LLVPGG

-1918 QGRGVALMYVV
+1918 PGRGVALMYIV
-1929 LGLGIAVHALISMR
+1929 LGLGIAVHVLISMR
-1943 TRVLSRFDDEMP
+1943 TRVLSTFDDEMP

-1963 GAEILRERAGNRV
+1963 GAQILRERAGNRV

-1988 ITMPLPPERAKAA
+1988 ITMPLSPERAQVL
-2001 LRVPYPDAEVRE
+2001 LRTPYPDAEVRE

-2030 ADRELIVKIYPDVL
+2030 ADRDLIVKIYPNVL
-2044 SARLHKEARVYELLR
+2044 TARLHKEVHVYELLR

-2074 RRELPH
+2074 RRDLPH

-2092 LSEVSGGLAAGEV
+2092 LSEVSGGLSAEEV
-2105 ADLYREMGRTLRA
+2105 AGLYREMGRTLRA
-2118 VHGVRVERFGPI
+2118 VHGVRVQRFGPI

-2151 QFTEFGGDPE
+2151 QFVEFGGDPE
-2161 LHAEISAYVAR
+2161 LHAELSAHVR
-2172 HRHLV
+2172 RDRHLL
-2177 ARCEAPVLCHNDF
+2177 ARCDAPVLCHNDF
-2190 HERNVMVAEE
+2190 HERNVMVAETE
-2200 DGPGSPLRMTGVI
+2200 GPGSPLRMTGVI

-2235 RGDAGRRR
+2235 RGDAERRR
-2243 HLLEGYGD
+2243 YLLEGYGD
-2251 LPDDWPARL
+2251 LPDDWPERL

-2276 TLGETAALPAIAE
+2276 TLGETAALPVIAE

-2296 ENV
+2296 EKV

>member
-1 MTSSPGQSLSSTQ
+1 MTSSPGRSPSSTQ

-25 RLRRRAPDPVYTIP
+25 RLRRRVPDPVFTIP

-44 RGAPLSF
+44 QDAPLSF

-94 ARHESLRTRFPADED
+94 ARHESLRTRFPADGD

-116 EERVEVPLELAEA
+116 EERVEIPLERAEA
-129 DGERSAVRLV
+129 DGERSAIRLV

-155 RALLVRVAGGD
+155 RTLLVRVGTGDAEDAGD
-166 TGSAGS
+166 
-172 VADRAGDAEDHVLL
+172 DAGDAEDHVLL

-206 GACYAG
+206 RACYSG
-212 TAPPEP
+212 TELPEP

-233 VSEESLSYW
+233 VSEAGLSYW
-242 RSRLAGVVPL
+242 RSQLAGVVPL
-252 ELPVDGRRRGE
+252 ELPLDGRRRGE
-263 QTFAGASHVFN
+263 QTFAGASHGFN
-274 LGQGLVAGLT
+274 MDRELVEGLT
-284 SLARGSGTT
+284 RLARRSDTT

-314 FAVGSPVGGRPR
+314 FAIGSPVGGRPR
-326 RELEGVI
+326 RELESAI

-442 LFVYNRDLFEA
+442 LFVYNRDLFDA

-461 QFEALLEA
+461 QLETLLRA

-494 CAAGPGEPY
+494 CATGPGEPY

-516 VARTPQAVAV
+516 VARTPGAVAV

-539 VRANRLAHRLRGLG
+539 ARANRLAHRLRGLG
-553 VGPGALVAVCAERSV
+553 VGPGTLVAVCAERSV

-588 PEYPPERLAFM
+588 PDYPPERLAFM

-611 RAVLGVLP
+611 RAVLDVLP
-619 GDLRG
+619 EDPLG
-624 TVADAAS
+624 AAPHAAS
-631 GAPGAGAPA
+631 E
-640 GSDAVPGAG
+640 VPGALTDSG
-649 APAGPARGTP
+649 ADSGSGSGSGSGSAREAP

-671 DPLDGPGTPPE
+671 PLDGPDTPVE
-682 PSATPADAA
+682 PSATSADAA

-721 RVYGLTGDD
+721 AVYGLTGDD

-863 DNTSL
+863 ENTSL

-892 VATGYHARP
+892 VAMGYHARP

-951 IEPGEIEAVLR
+951 IELGEIEAVLR

-972 TVREDAPGDKRLV
+972 TVREDGAPGDRRLV
-985 AYVVPTD
+985 AYVVPAD
-992 AGTNA
+992 VPSGVPAGVGGSAA
-997 GAGTD
+997 GAGLD

-1009 SKVTLPDHMVPS
+1009 LKVTLPDHMVPS
-1021 AFVVLDALPLSPNG
+1021 AFVVLEALPLSPNG
-1035 KLDRAALPAPERRG
+1035 KLDRKALPAPERRG

-1074 LGVESVGAD
+1074 LEVESVGAD

-1204 IDEVADLCVAEI
+1204 IDEVADLCVTEI

-1235 LVVEVARRLQERG
+1235 LVVEVARRLEERG

-1254 YIGAIFPFAR
+1254 YIGAIFPFAK

-1326 RVLAERVEPLRAP
+1326 RVLAERVERLRAP

-1422 VSVRPPD
+1422 VSVDSPAPD
-1429 PEESGVSGRPAGA
+1429 LAEEAPAPERPAVR
-1442 EGPGAPAEHSV
+1442 EKPVKTE
-1453 PNGKAGPASG
+1453 
-1463 EPSASPDGSTDG
+1463 
-1475 SPAGSTGGFPG
+1475 
-1486 GGGTGSGHARTAA
+1486 AR
-1499 PPNGRAVGPGK
+1499 V
-1510 AGTGTG
+1510 
-1516 SKAGTRARAGTG
+1516 
-1528 LKAPPPSL
+1528 KAPPPSL

-1544 FQLVSMVGTAVT
+1544 FQLVSMVGTAIT

-1584 GVVVAPLAGAIVDR
+1584 GVVIAPLAGAIVDR

-1615 QLVLGVLFWTDT
+1615 QLVLGLLFWTDT

-1681 APLLAVALL
+1681 APLVAVALL

-1785 FVGGLGGTVGGM
+1785 FVGGLGGALGGM

-1817 LGLAVFAVI
+1817 LGLSVFAVI
-1826 TGLQP
+1826 TGSQP
-1831 VAWVVGVGAFGLW
+1831 VAWVVGIGAFGLW

-1858 HTKIP
+1858 HTKVP

-1899 LMVEGG
+1899 LLVPGG

-1918 QGRGVALMYVV
+1918 PGRGVALMYIV
-1929 LGLGIAVHALISMR
+1929 LGLGIAVHVLISMR

-1963 GAEILRERAGNRV
+1963 GAQILRERVGNRV
-1976 SVAWTA
+1976 SVSWTA

-1988 ITMPLPPERAKAA
+1988 ITMPLPLERAKAV
-2001 LRVPYPDAEVRE
+2001 LRTPYPDAEVRE

-2044 SARLHKEARVYELLR
+2044 AARLHKEARVYELLR

-2074 RRELPH
+2074 RRDLPH

-2092 LSEVSGGLAAGEV
+2092 LSEVSGGLSAGEV
-2105 ADLYREMGRTLRA
+2105 AGLYREMGRTLRA
-2118 VHGVRVERFGPI
+2118 VHGVRVEGFGPI
-2130 DGPQESS
+2130 DGPQEGS
-2137 NEAYV
+2137 NAAYV

-2161 LHAEISAYVAR
+2161 LHAELSAYVAR

-2177 ARCEAPVLCHNDF
+2177 ERCDSPVLCHNDF

-2200 DGPGSPLRMTGVI
+2200 GGPGGPLRMTGVI

-2235 RGDAGRRR
+2235 RGDEDRRR
-2243 HLLEGYGD
+2243 YLLEGYGD
-2251 LPDDWPARL
+2251 LPDDWPERL

-2276 TLGETAALPAIAE
+2276 TLGETAALPVIAE

-2296 ENV
+2296 EKV